1 MKYLRLFNNHADY
14 VTFTSGIFDMPNVS
28 YCLDAQDVHF
38 NPTGSAGGSVLMVT
52 YTVEDASNPTLL
64 YGYYEA
70 QEEGDPNIY
79 GVNMFDKV
87 EIDGTEVSISSLDTA
102 QGQYQL
108 SIGEHTVAY
117 TLKNPTILGVLIS
130 EQIGTFTI
138 GATFFQ
144 CSTITSVEMPSS
156 VTSIGINAFG
166 ACTSLTSITIPSGVT
181 TILNNAFG
189 QCCSLDEDTID
200 FILSINQNAWSC
212 SN

>member
-1 MKYLRLFNNHADY
+1 
-14 VTFTSGIFDMPNVS
+14 
-28 YCLDAQDVHF
+28 
-38 NPTGSAGGSVLMVT
+38 
-52 YTVEDASNPTLL
+52 
-64 YGYYEA
+64 
-70 QEEGDPNIY
+70 
-79 GVNMFDKV
+79 MFEKV

-156 VTSIGINAFG
+156 VTSIGINAFS

-212 SN
+212 SNFATAGITKAWSERYEHKSPTHIFKEMIEEETEEVAPEEEQP